1 MAGLFMVASNERKRK
16 SITLHR
22 CERGVRL
29 NYIDTTPYQDRPKPA
44 AYAHLR
50 GIAAGGQ
57 LHASVADLARWVSF
71 QFRTEDAPRA
81 GAQVFFNEP
90 TRTGA
95 ILHIDMW
102 PPHGGLDLAQE
113 ILELILTADEAR
125 GNKGTT
131 TDFSPVPETYR
142 ARHLGEYRMARRGAA
157 FGGAARQRPFAARA
171 GRVGADRKRVEIS
184 RAGHA
189 PRGKWRCLKPRTE

>member
-57 LHASVADLARWVSF
+57 LHASVADLVRWVSF

-95 ILHIDMW
+95 ILLIDM
-102 PPHGGLDLAQE
+102 
-113 ILELILTADEAR
+113 
-125 GNKGTT
+125 
-131 TDFSPVPETYR
+131 
-142 ARHLGEYRMARRGAA
+142 
-157 FGGAARQRPFAARA
+157 
-171 GRVGADRKRVEIS
+171 
-184 RAGHA
+184 
-189 PRGKWRCLKPRTE
+189 

>member
-1 MAGLFMVASNERKRK
+1 M
-16 SITLHR
+16 
-22 CERGVRL
+22 RL

-50 GIAAGGQ
+50 GIAAAGQ
-57 LHASVADLARWVSF
+57 LHASVADLVRWVSF

-95 ILHIDMW
+95 ILLIDMW

-131 TDFSPVPETYR
+131 TDFSPVAETYR

-157 FGGAARQRPFAARA
+157 FGGTPRQRPFAARA

-184 RAGHA
+184 RAGYA
-189 PRGKWRCLKPRTE
+189 PRGK